1 MTSWNLFDHYSL
13 RARLQPGLITLLPI
27 ALGVFAWSEPGAR
40 WMTALWT
47 TLGTS
52 GATYLLAIMARN
64 RGKAIEPALWE
75 SWGGTPTTQLLRHS
89 GPGNPVLR
97 ERWHESL
104 AKLLKKPLPTASEE
118 AADPAA
124 ADAVYVA
131 VTRLL
136 INERRDAK
144 AFPLIYKE
152 NVNYGFCRNLHA
164 QRAVGIG
171 AAITGIAASVAAG
184 IYFAA
189 GGKVLILPWVCAA
202 IGFLMLL
209 SWIFVFT
216 GLWVKVPAFAYSER
230 LLESSDAQPKVAKPR
245 APKAKTPGK

>member
-1 MTSWNLFDHYSL
+1 MTNLNLFDHYSL
-13 RARLQPGLITLLPI
+13 RARLQPALVTLLPM

-64 RGKAIEPALWE
+64 RGKATEPALWD

-97 ERWHESL
+97 ERWHEAL
-104 AKLLKKPLPTASEE
+104 ATLLKKPLPTASEE
-118 AADPAA
+118 AADPKA
-124 ADAVYVA
+124 ADAVYAA

-136 INERRDAK
+136 INERRDTK
-144 AFPLIYKE
+144 KYPLIYNE
-152 NVNYGFCRNLHA
+152 NVNYGFCRNLYA
-164 QRAVGIG
+164 QRAVGVG
-171 AAITGIAASVAAG
+171 AAIAGIAASVAAG
-184 IYFAA
+184 IYFAG

-209 SWIFVFT
+209 SWIFIFT
-216 GLWVKVPAFAYSER
+216 GAWVKVPAFAYSER
-230 LLESSDAQPKVAKPR
+230 LLESTEPKSQTRK
-245 APKAKTPGK
+245 PKATKSKSTEP